1 MHSHLAKMLGQYI
14 SDTRQEIPMR
24 QRELAKTLGISA
36 QFLGRI
42 EKGDVMIPD
51 GVLSHC
57 ISVLKLSKAQIV
69 TIYRTAGEKKAEL
82 LFQLSKERSRT
93 KKHA

>member
-14 SDTRQEIPMR
+14 SDTRQEISMR

-51 GVLSHC
+51 DVLSHC
-57 ISVLKLSKAQIV
+57 ISILKLSRAQII
-69 TIYRTAGEKKAEL
+69 TIYRAAGEKKAEMIL
-82 LFQLSKERSRT
+82 QSSKDRSKT
-93 KKHA
+93 KKQA

>member
-14 SDTRQEIPMR
+14 IFTRQEISMR

-51 GVLSHC
+51 DILSHC
-57 ISVLKLSKAQIV
+57 ISVLKLSRSQII
-69 TIYRTAGEKKAEL
+69 TIYRASGEKKAEQI
-82 LFQLSKERSRT
+82 FQSSKEKFKN
-93 KKHA
+93 KKQP

>member
-14 SDTRQEIPMR
+14 ADTRQEIPMR

-36 QFLGRI
+36 QFLGRV

-57 ISVLKLSKAQIV
+57 ISVLKLSKTQIIA
-69 TIYRTAGEKKAEL
+69 IYKTAGEKKAEL
-82 LFQLSKERSRT
+82 IFQSSKERSKT
-93 KKHA
+93 KKHP